1 MPVPALLHQTAR
13 ATLSSRGCGTPT
25 RFPARIRPPGV
36 AALEP
41 PGRKRG
47 FRVLLAIFT
56 FTLTFTLLQTA
67 RAQSPTRLSQESPIL
82 NWRLPLFTA
91 DGSRREALIRGSEAR
106 VLPDRTV
113 ELKDLLVHLFS
124 RDDANRIETIL
135 ASPTARVLA
144 DERLV
149 VGDGVIRVIN
159 DQFEATG
166 TGWSYD
172 HAGKKVSL
180 HRNVRVSFRAQI
192 DDLLK

>member
-1 MPVPALLHQTAR
+1 MRPSSPPAAASL
-13 ATLSSRGCGTPT
+13 ATLSSRTCGTPT
-25 RFPARIRPPGV
+25 RTLSRRRVPA
-36 AALEP
+36 AATLGSGGWRR
-41 PGRKRG
+41 GRA
-47 FRVLLAIFT
+47 LLFA
-56 FTLTFTLLQTA
+56 TLTFTLTLSLF
-67 RAQSPTRLSQESPIL
+67 AQSPTRLSNESPIL

-91 DGSRREALIRGSEAR
+91 DGSRREAVVRGSEAR

-144 DERLV
+144 DQRMV

-166 TGWSYD
+166 TGWRYD
-172 HAGKKVSL
+172 HEGKKVSL
-180 HRNVRVSFRAQI
+180 QRNVRVSFRAQI

>member
-1 MPVPALLHQTAR
+1 MTRPPAVSPRVAPLESHGRRRGWLLVGLGLLALLP
-13 ATLSSRGCGTPT
+13 S
-25 RFPARIRPPGV
+25 F
-36 AALEP
+36 
-41 PGRKRG
+41 
-47 FRVLLAIFT
+47 
-56 FTLTFTLLQTA
+56 
-67 RAQSPTRLSQESPIL
+67 AQSPTRLSPEAPIL

-91 DGSRREALIRGSEAR
+91 DGSRREALVRGSEAR
-106 VLPDRTV
+106 VRPDRTV

-135 ASPTARVLA
+135 ASPTAHVLA
-144 DERLV
+144 DQRIV

-166 TGWSYD
+166 TGWRYD

-180 HRNVRVSFRAQI
+180 QRNVRVSFRAQI